1 MINFSCTIRNDIFV
15 DTFCSRLNYRPQTV
29 IKNIHVYL
37 VLFEY
42 FSTRLLLNV
51 LIGST
56 GRKLMV
62 LCTPLKKRLVPNY
75 PFLWLVVDKLKKQ
88 QQQKQH
94 NTLEIVNQEG
104 WGICYTEY
112 CQAGVLKMLL
122 DIQSLDRLFIS
133 ERKVSNFSFTWGC
146 VPSMTLQ
153 IFFFV

>member
-37 VLFEY
+37 VLFKQ
-42 FSTRLLLNV
+42 FSTRLLLND

-62 LCTPLKKRLVPNY
+62 FCTPLEKVSAKLSIFMISCR
-75 PFLWLVVDKLKKQ
+75 LVVDKLKKNP
-88 QQQKQH
+88 QKTP

-104 WGICYTEY
+104 WGYTEY